1 MYIYIYVYIYVY
13 ISIYIYMSIYIY
25 ICSMSTDFIYNNY
38 HRDTWQKTHG
48 IIARQLER
56 WMAMGRWRSGEL
68 GRAWGA
74 EGLAAAEGGG
84 KIPWIH
90 RGIWFG
96 LIWYLV
102 YDLGKNLSSI

>member
-1 MYIYIYVYIYVY
+1 
-13 ISIYIYMSIYIY
+13 
-25 ICSMSTDFIYNNY
+25 
-38 HRDTWQKTHG
+38 
-48 IIARQLER
+48 
-56 WMAMGRWRSGEL
+56 MAMGRWRSGEL

-102 YDLGKNLSSI
+102 YDLGKKSILYLKSTNSRI